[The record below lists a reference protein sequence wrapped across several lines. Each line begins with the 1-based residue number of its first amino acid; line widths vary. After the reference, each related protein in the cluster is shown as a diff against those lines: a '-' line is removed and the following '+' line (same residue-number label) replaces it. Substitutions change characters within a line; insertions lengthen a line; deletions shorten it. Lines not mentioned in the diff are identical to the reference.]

1 MASSRSL
8 SPGGA
13 LLRTSRM
20 FSLPQ
25 PIPPPPSN
33 KLSLFNDK
41 PPTEAYPTQQVL
53 TTFESSRSRGD
64 WGLKRPLP
72 LRLTTTS
79 TYGMVKVKEMDSIE
93 AITDFS
99 SGTQHGLT
107 LKKFQAL
114 NIPISTPSEISD
126 PSRLFRPVQR
136 SVFEADTDVTAFS
149 PDEQIQEAEKRWK
162 FSGPW
167 LAGMTPGEFKE
178 YLAKT
183 VRPKRNEFRKFIQN
197 KLAAQKTEAANREL
211 QETAALRGDAVAET
225 QEPFKPESISDEEVT
240 EYLRRLRNDNQVLYD
255 LVGQF
260 LDLAPLK
267 PPQAAEARHQNPL
280 IISLRATDSPYGG
293 RGPPITHPSAGI
305 SYLRTAAYL
314 DNHPIYG
321 PQKSHPP
328 VQARVLKPRRGG
340 LGQDAKVGVAG
351 FVADGPLG
359 TGHSNMKG
367 NTITEKF
374 DPSIEGGAKL
384 WVNVEKATVDSTGR
398 VQLTVNDAKATDILI
413 AKELIGETDEP
424 IFGSSPKRQEKQFK
438 RVTMTAARIRKKYED
453 SDSPSSPPTMS
464 GSSGYGFP

>member
-1 MASSRSL
+1 MS
-8 SPGGA
+8 
-13 LLRTSRM
+13 T
-20 FSLPQ
+20 
-25 PIPPPPSN
+25 
-33 KLSLFNDK
+33 DK
-41 PPTEAYPTQQVL
+41 TPTEAFPTQQVL

-93 AITDFS
+93 GITDFA

-114 NIPISTPSEISD
+114 NIPISTPSEIND
-126 PSRLFRPVQR
+126 PSRLLRSVQR

-149 PDEQIQEAEKRWK
+149 PDEQIQEAERRWK

-167 LAGMTPGEFKE
+167 LAGMTPGEFRD
-178 YLAKT
+178 YLAKK
-183 VRPKRNEFRKFIQN
+183 VRPKRAEFRKFIQK

-211 QETAALRGDAVAET
+211 QEQAALRGDAVAET
-225 QEPFKPESISDEEVT
+225 QKAFKPESISDEEVT
-240 EYLRRLRNDNQVLYD
+240 EYLRRLRNDNQLLYD

-267 PPQAAEARHQNPL
+267 PPQAAEARHQNSL
-280 IISLRATDSPYGG
+280 MINLRATDSPYGG

-328 VQARVLKPRRGG
+328 VVARVLKPRRGG

-359 TGHSNMKG
+359 TSHSNMKS
-367 NTITEKF
+367 NSAIEKF
-374 DPSIEGGAKL
+374 DPSIEGGAKI
-384 WVNVEKATVDSTGR
+384 WVTVDKATVDSAGR
-398 VQLTVNDAKATDILI
+398 IRLTVNDAKAMDVLI
-413 AKELIGETDEP
+413 AQELIGEAKEP
-424 IFGSSPKRQEKQFK
+424 IFGSAPKRMEKEFK
-438 RVTMTAARIRKKYED
+438 KIGLTAARLRGRYVS
-453 SDSPSSPPTMS
+453 SDKPSNPPTMS
-464 GSSGYGFP
+464 GSSGYGLE